1 MCNQIKCAVFIFPY
15 DTYIFHNHRGKLS
28 YCYNFTAFNTNLLSS
43 CNSLYFQAEAWM
55 REQAQAEGWVKAGKL
70 AERPMSQGLVGLI
83 EDGNSA
89 TIVEVNNFCL
99 AVCQSICLSVCLSP
113 TLSFSLAK
121 IVIL

>member
-43 CNSLYFQAEAWM
+43 CDSLYFQAEAWM

-89 TIVEVNNFCL
+89 TIVEVTISVWL
-99 AVCQSICLSVCLSP
+99 SVSPSVYQSVCLQ
-113 TLSFSLAK
+113 LSLSL
-121 IVIL
+121 LLR